1 MDFFDL
7 LTMVGGLALF
17 LYGMHLLSE
26 GLEKLSGGRLER
38 VLENLTNNRL
48 KAVLLGA
55 GVTAVIQSSSATTVM
70 VVGFVNS
77 GIMKLSQAIGII
89 MGANVGTT
97 ITSWVL
103 SLTGIESDSFFLQL
117 VKPTSFSPVLAA
129 IGVIFIMF
137 MKNGRKRELGTILV
151 GFAILMTGMD
161 TMSSAVKPLSQVPE
175 FTGLFTMFTNPLLG
189 LLVGALVTAV
199 IQSSSASVGILQALC
214 VTGSINYA
222 AAVPIILGQN
232 IGTCVTAMMSVY
244 VFGFPKYHADQVMD
258 AYFALIYAP
267 VMLSFVLLTR
277 QLDDGIYL
285 VWMIFISSWISDTFA
300 YLAGVMLGRHKLA
313 PVLSPKKSV
322 EGSVGGIVGA
332 ALFGA
337 LFGAYLDS
345 TLGQEQYVM
354 ILAVV
359 GGVGSVISQV
369 GDLAASA
376 IKRNHEIKDY
386 GNLIPGHGGIMDR
399 FDSVIF
405 TAPITYFLI
414 TILMNGHG

>member
-1 MDFFDL
+1 MASNIL
-7 LTMVGGLALF
+7 GKI
-17 LYGMHLLSE
+17 S
-26 GLEKLSGGRLER
+26 KER
-38 VLENLTNNRL
+38 TVS
-48 KAVLLGA
+48 
-55 GVTAVIQSSSATTVM
+55 AVILVIAALASILPGGMILAIVLYVISMIGFLELTKACGVREGQKPNALEITGIAAITCYYLVTYFVQDAFYAVM
-70 VVGFVNS
+70 V
-77 GIMKLSQAIGII
+77 IL
-89 MGANVGTT
+89 
-97 ITSWVL
+97 
-103 SLTGIESDSFFLQL
+103 
-117 VKPTSFSPVLAA
+117 LAM
-129 IGVIFIMF
+129 I
-137 MKNGRKRELGTILV
+137 
-151 GFAILMTGMD
+151 
-161 TMSSAVKPLSQVPE
+161 
-175 FTGLFTMFTNPLLG
+175 
-189 LLVGALVTAV
+189 
-199 IQSSSASVGILQALC
+199 
-214 VTGSINYA
+214 
-222 AAVPIILGQN
+222 
-232 IGTCVTAMMSVY
+232 AMMSVY
-244 VFGFPKYHADQVMD
+244 VFGFPKYHANQVMD

-267 VMLSFVLLTR
+267 VMLSFVFLTR
-277 QLDDGIYL
+277 QLEDGIYL

-300 YLAGVMLGRHKLA
+300 YLTGVMIGRHKLA
-313 PVLSPKKSV
+313 PVLSPKKSI

-386 GNLIPGHGGIMDR
+386 GKLIPGHGGIMDR

>member
-1 MDFFDL
+1 MASNILGKISKERTISAVILVIAAFASIL
-7 LTMVGGLALF
+7 PGGIILAVVLYGISMVGF
-17 LYGMHLLSE
+17 LELTKACGVRE
-26 GLEKLSGGRLER
+26 GQKPNTLE
-38 VLENLTNNRL
+38 
-48 KAVLLGA
+48 
-55 GVTAVIQSSSATTVM
+55 I
-70 VVGFVNS
+70 VG
-77 GIMKLSQAIGII
+77 
-89 MGANVGTT
+89 
-97 ITSWVL
+97 
-103 SLTGIESDSFFLQL
+103 
-117 VKPTSFSPVLAA
+117 LAA
-129 IGVIFIMF
+129 I
-137 MKNGRKRELGTILV
+137 TCYY
-151 GFAILMTGMD
+151 
-161 TMSSAVKPLSQVPE
+161 
-175 FTGLFTMFTNPLLG
+175 
-189 LLVGALVTAV
+189 LVTYIVQDASYAV
-199 IQSSSASVGILQALC
+199 MVILLAM
-214 VTGSINYA
+214 I
-222 AAVPIILGQN
+222 
-232 IGTCVTAMMSVY
+232 AMMSVY
-244 VFGFPKYHADQVMD
+244 VFGFPKYHANQVMD
-258 AYFALIYAP
+258 AYFSLIYAP